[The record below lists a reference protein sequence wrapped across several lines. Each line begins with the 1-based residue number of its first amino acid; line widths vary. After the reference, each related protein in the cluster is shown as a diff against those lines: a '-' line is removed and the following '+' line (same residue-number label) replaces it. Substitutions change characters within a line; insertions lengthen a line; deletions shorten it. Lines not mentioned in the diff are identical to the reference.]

1 MFGNTQGGGFDHG
14 FPDVLFEPPTM
25 APAAHPNVADGSM
38 AVDQVPNVFFGGAQ
52 AHNLSTKIPISDGKN
67 AGVAGVSSGTDA
79 SVTRPVTGASTVL
92 LGGMPASRVTSTNQ
106 QNSGNLTGA
115 RVSPSQTKV
124 LILAP

>member
-14 FPDVLFEPPTM
+14 YPDVLLEPPAM
-25 APAAHPNVADGSM
+25 APAAHANGADGSM

-52 AHNLSTKIPISDGKN
+52 AHNLGTKIPISDGKN
-67 AGVAGVSSGTDA
+67 AGVSGVASGTAA
-79 SVTRPVTGASTVL
+79 SVSRPVTGASSVL
-92 LGGMPASRVTSTNQ
+92 VGGMPASRLTSSNQ

-124 LILAP
+124 LFLAP